1 MVPSPGP
8 ESRFP
13 STPIGPAADIGP
25 VSVRLPSL
33 ALDVPVTVRLA
44 ERAVRIGEIR
54 GWTVGSVVELPAG
67 TGRTLDLV
75 VDDRPVATGTPV
87 TVDGR
92 VGVRVTATGGL
103 AERIALVESH
113 R

>member
-1 MVPSPGP
+1 M
-8 ESRFP
+8 
-13 STPIGPAADIGP
+13 PI
-25 VSVRLPSL
+25 RLPSL

-44 ERAVRIGEIR
+44 ERTAPIGEIR
-54 GWTVGSVVELPAG
+54 SWAVGEVIELPAG

-75 VDDRPVATGTPV
+75 VGDRPIATGTPV

-92 VGVRVTATGGL
+92 LGVRVTATGGL
-103 AERIALVESH
+103 AERIALVESP

>member
-1 MVPSPGP
+1 MPS
-8 ESRFP
+8 
-13 STPIGPAADIGP
+13 
-25 VSVRLPSL
+25 RLPTL

-44 ERAVRIGEIR
+44 EQPLQISRIRSWAVGE
-54 GWTVGSVVELPAG
+54 VLELPPG

-75 VDDRPVATGTPV
+75 VDGRPIATGTPV

-92 VGVRVTATGGL
+92 LGVRVTAAGGL

>member
-1 MVPSPGP
+1 VP
-8 ESRFP
+8 F
-13 STPIGPAADIGP
+13 
-25 VSVRLPSL
+25 RLPSL

-44 ERAVRIGEIR
+44 ERPVPIGVIR
-54 GWTVGSVVELPAG
+54 TWTLGTVIELPAG
-67 TGRTLDLV
+67 TGRALELA
-75 VDDRPVATGTPV
+75 VDDRRVATGLPV

-92 VGVRVTATGGL
+92 VGVRVTAAGGL